1 MHGRWNTQTALV
13 TLLSALKLIQEILPR
28 RHSTA
33 QHSNHTHHNALAPS
47 LQGKLVCPH
56 DTSAGGQVTAST
68 TSTCRRTRLA
78 PSCTQRLVATQD
90 VYNSSS
96 PNHLLF
102 WKAAQSQQVVG
113 MGPAAQP
120 ATLDCRTDT
129 SHQRYSQWG
138 LCRHTTCQP
147 YRNRTWRA
155 NPRPL
160 LATVN
165 TMTTA
170 G

>member
-1 MHGRWNTQTALV
+1 MHGRCNTQTALV

-33 QHSNHTHHNALAPS
+33 QHNNHTHHNALAPS

-90 VYNSSS
+90 VYNPSS
-96 PNHLLF
+96 PNRLLF
-102 WKAAQSQQVVG
+102 WWQN
-113 MGPAAQP
+113 
-120 ATLDCRTDT
+120 
-129 SHQRYSQWG
+129 SH
-138 LCRHTTCQP
+138 
-147 YRNRTWRA
+147 NR
-155 NPRPL
+155 L
-160 LATVN
+160 LAWAQQPN
-165 TMTTA
+165 QQRLTA
-170 G
+170 ELTHRTRGTLNGAYADTPLASHIGTGRGWPTPDHCLPRSTP